1 MHVRGTRWISAVAA
15 LGLLLLWISPPGLA
29 RALEVEID
37 TEGSAIIEVPAVPG
51 AVGLWL
57 DVEAPGLV
65 ADDVVAL
72 LDGVPVPLRDTPFG
86 AGAVVVHDGAAATLA
101 VRLAIA
107 AEPDIAITLVD
118 AADRILLADSAR
130 VELPAA
136 SEGEPPA
143 TPEPTASPT
152 PVPPSPDPVQPTPDG
167 GPTASPTRPGLPS
180 SGGDL

>member
-1 MHVRGTRWISAVAA
+1 MAA

-37 TEGSAIIEVPAVPG
+37 TDGFAVIEVPAVPG

-65 ADDVVAL
+65 AADVVAL
-72 LDGVPVPLRDTPFG
+72 LDGVPVPLRDTPLG
-86 AGAVVVHDGAAATLA
+86 AGAVVEHDGAAATLA
-101 VRLAIA
+101 VRVGIA

-130 VELPAA
+130 VEFPTGAD
-136 SEGEPPA
+136 GEPPA
-143 TPEPTASPT
+143 TPEPTPT
-152 PVPPSPDPVQPTPDG
+152 PPSPDPTQSTPDG
-167 GPTASPTRPGLPS
+167 GQTAAPTRPGLPS